1 MRAMGVAI
9 VVPQLLALAVAGVL
23 GGLWL
28 LARGLGSYRLATH
41 IGDTAT
47 SAIASMA
54 AGEVRVSGTIEPAEL
69 LLISPLQSASCI
81 YYRSSI
87 RRQDEGP
94 ELEARFRE
102 ERAVGFRVCDP
113 SGDVRVF
120 PRGARWDA
128 PVRFDE
134 HDALLGDVPAGLAL
148 RAGSALAPGPEDRAA
163 EVARLLSVPTA
174 PEHSP
179 LDFLAGGGSRGL
191 HYTEARLAPGDTV
204 TIVGRALPFSDLSDP
219 TEADLAIDGD
229 VAADDPE
236 VAADLAEARAE
247 GHLADDAE
255 DAWGNAAIA
264 GFGIGRPVRTPELD
278 PAAHPLPLAPAADA
292 ARAERTFSIAPET
305 LVLASTIDG
314 PLLIVDGAPGTAVE
328 RSEGRFVLGLLG
340 AILAIGSAMAVALM
354 LSGGPGS

>member
-9 VVPQLLALAVAGVL
+9 VVPQLLAVAVAGVL

-28 LARGLGSYRLATH
+28 LARGLGNYRVATR
-41 IGDTAT
+41 IGDTGT

-87 RRQDEGP
+87 RRQGERS
-94 ELEARFRE
+94 ELETGFGE
-102 ERAVGFRVCDP
+102 ERAVGFRVRDRT
-113 SGDVRVF
+113 GDIRVF

-128 PVRFDE
+128 PIRFDE
-134 HDALLGDVPAGLAL
+134 DDALLGDVPAGLAL
-148 RAGSALAPGPEDRAA
+148 RTGSAFAPGPEDRAA
-163 EVARLLSVPTA
+163 QIARLLAPPTA
-174 PEHSP
+174 PDQSP
-179 LDFLAGGGSRGL
+179 LDSLAGDGSRGW

-236 VAADLAEARAE
+236 VAADVAEARAE
-247 GHLADDAE
+247 GRLADDPE

-278 PAAHPLPLAPAADA
+278 PAAHPLPLAPIADA
-292 ARAERTFSIAPET
+292 ARVERTFSIAPET

-314 PLLIVDGAPGTAVE
+314 PLLIVEGAPGVAVE
-328 RSEGRFVLGLLG
+328 RGEGRFVLGLLG
-340 AILAIGSAMAVALM
+340 AMLAIGSAMAVALM